1 VKLDTGDAFVFHEA
15 GFGVIE
21 ILNPQR
27 GAAVVRMQNGALG
40 EMPIGMA
47 AVLVANMPFV
57 DECLQREV
65 TVAAVIPTAM

>member
-1 VKLDTGDAFVFHEA
+1 VRLDAGDAFVFHDS

-21 ILNPQR
+21 FLNPQR
-27 GAAVVRMQNGALG
+27 GTAAVRMQSGAQA

-65 TVAAVIPTAM
+65 TMDTVVTTAM